1 MKNYKKILFVSIFIF
16 LGFWSS
22 KVYSEDLLGDFSES
36 INSIQEGLDS
46 LPKSELKEA
55 VIIDEAIIE
64 INKSIEFIEQSMSN
78 DDIESAIA
86 TLDFIDKSLSDISS
100 LVLSYSKS

>member
-1 MKNYKKILFVSIFIF
+1 MSF
-16 LGFWSS
+16 
-22 KVYSEDLLGDFSES
+22 FSES

-86 TLDFIDKSLSDISS
+86 TLDFLDKSLC
-100 LVLSYSKS
+100 LKSQLGSPLDYL